1 MLTDALVTFAPI
13 SATTL
18 AQVPGSTPAGTTTPA
33 GPTGTTPTGTPAGSG
48 LGFFVPM
55 MLILVAMIVFTSLA
69 GRKQRKLRQQMLA
82 SIKRGD
88 RIVTTGGV
96 IGTITDLNDSEMTLR
111 VDEASNTKIRF
122 RRAAI
127 EALVK
132 EGKDTGS
139 TFESKPEGKP
149 EGKSEQLT
157 TAR

>member
-1 MLTDALVTFAPI
+1 MMTDAL
-13 SATTL
+13 ATWTL
-18 AQVPGSTPAGTTTPA
+18 AQVPGSTPAGTTAPAAPGPA
-33 GPTGTTPTGTPAGSG
+33 GTPPPGAAGG
-48 LGFFVPM
+48 GQMLIIM
-55 MLILVAMIVFTSLA
+55 MLVLVAMIVFTSLA

-96 IGTITDLNDSEMTLR
+96 IGTITDLTDSEMTLR

-127 EALVK
+127 ESVVR

-139 TFESKPEGKP
+139 TVESKPEGKP
-149 EGKSEQLT
+149 EGKPEQLT
-157 TAR
+157 AAR